1 MDWWIIQVSCRHPR
15 HIHDEFVIL
24 FSDFL
29 RVSAPPIKR
38 SNQSTA
44 WPRVHTGIIGI
55 IMELRGVLLWP
66 PSSLYLLTNRFLL
79 CAAVS
84 SSTGDASRRRWKN
97 YRFLSSLAFVFILLK
112 ASPEIVAS
120 WQMLQNGVII
130 QGNSSSSSM
139 NSHVQTNVSKNLSS
153 RGTNIKRICRGQPP
167 SQKTNGLRSNTTPP
181 RTTLWICLRL
191 LLLLCPIRLS

>member
-1 MDWWIIQVSCRHPR
+1 MNNSSFLPPSTPHSRRVCDPLLRLSQSLRAADQTLQPVYSMAAGAHRYYRYYYGTPWCVIMAAEFFILTHESISSLRRRFFFDWWR
-15 HIHDEFVIL
+15 L
-24 FSDFL
+24 
-29 RVSAPPIKR
+29 SAKVEKLSI
-38 SNQSTA
+38 SEL
-44 WPRVHTGIIGI
+44 TGI
-55 IMELRGVLLWP
+55 R
-66 PSSLYLLTNRFLL
+66 
-79 CAAVS
+79 
-84 SSTGDASRRRWKN
+84 
-97 YRFLSSLAFVFILLK
+97 FILLK

-191 LLLLCPIRLS
+191 LLLLYPIRLS